1 LGKGPRKRKRKMTQ
15 ATVKIETIYPGFYKT
30 SNGYFI
36 TKIRSRWIVEKISD
50 SNIKHSF
57 DTCSDAIF
65 FVKVGA

>member
-1 LGKGPRKRKRKMTQ
+1 MDPRKRKRKMTK

-65 FVKVGA
+65 FVKAGA